1 MLITG
6 RNILSI
12 LAVILKLLG
21 NAAIASIVAN
31 MVTSQAQAAVSS
43 WAGGAWCFIV
53 ASELVRSIRDWEK
66 QEDDVIDDGPDTR
79 EPTERTP
86 LLNQNA
92 NRAEGRF

>member
-12 LAVILKLLG
+12 FAVIFKLLG

-31 MVTSQAQAAVSS
+31 MVTSQAAVSS
-43 WAGGAWCFIV
+43 WAGGAWGFIV

-79 EPTERTP
+79 EPVTERTP

-92 NRAEGRF
+92 NRAE